1 MAEAIEFITLG
12 VCGLGAVVVT
22 GMALFSSPTRIST
35 SKPRQLS
42 FVLDDSDDGT
52 ETKSSKY
59 DNTAL
64 ASRS

>member
-22 GMALFSSPTRIST
+22 GMALFNSPTKTSA
-35 SKPRQLS
+35 SKPRQLA
-42 FVLDDSDDGT
+42 FDLDNVEDGAEAKKPERDDAT
-52 ETKSSKY
+52 
-59 DNTAL
+59 L